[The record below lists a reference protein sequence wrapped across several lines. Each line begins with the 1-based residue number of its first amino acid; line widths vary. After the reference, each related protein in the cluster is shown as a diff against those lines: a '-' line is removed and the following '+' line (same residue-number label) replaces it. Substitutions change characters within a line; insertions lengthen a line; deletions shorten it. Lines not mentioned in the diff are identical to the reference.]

1 MRARVAPLVVTAVTV
16 LAFVGGACSSDD
28 DGGGSTPATQPAP
41 PTTTTTIIQPADPY
55 AIPEVIDEAYVN
67 RLLAALDQIDGDIL
81 RRVVA
86 SEGIDAEVPKML
98 RAIYNDPQ
106 YDEELEGIRR
116 VLGRGLEA
124 FRRPP
129 GNRKTT
135 VERLVEARSDCVF
148 FEARTD
154 SSEVLKVV
162 APEPQGELELLT
174 LRPKQ
179 KGADPSGVNPTPW
192 SVANAE
198 VIERGAVAPGRATC
212 GA

>member
-16 LAFVGGACSSDD
+16 LAFVGGACSSADD
-28 DGGGSTPATQPAP
+28 DGAGPTPATQPAP
-41 PTTTTTIIQPADPY
+41 PTTTTTTQPADPY

-67 RLLAALDQIDGDIL
+67 RVLAALDKIDGDVL

-86 SEGIDAEVPKML
+86 NEGIDAEVPKML

-106 YDEELEGIRR
+106 YDEELDGIRR
-116 VLGRGLEA
+116 VLSRGLEA

-129 GNRKTT
+129 GNRRTI
-135 VERLVEARSDCVF
+135 VARLVEARSDCVF

-162 APEPQGELELLT
+162 PPQPHDELELFT
-174 LRPKQ
+174 LRPTNE
-179 KGADPSGVNPTPW
+179 GADSSGINPTPW

-198 VIERGAVAPGRATC
+198 VIDRGAVPPGRATC